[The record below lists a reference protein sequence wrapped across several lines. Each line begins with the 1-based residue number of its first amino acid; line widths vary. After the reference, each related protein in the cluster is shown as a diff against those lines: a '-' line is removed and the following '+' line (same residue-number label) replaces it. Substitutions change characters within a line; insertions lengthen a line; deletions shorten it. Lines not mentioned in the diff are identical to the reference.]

1 MGTASTAVLDSPIRI
16 RHLRKALRE
25 NTQIELIGHVDRAF
39 IRMACPRHEWNWPL
53 SISDTVKIDG
63 FDAHQSC
70 TKCASQRLFN
80 SKKWTPGPMFRKR
93 SHSGPLKINRP

>member
-25 NTQIELIGHVDRAF
+25 NTQIELIGHIDRAF